1 MTPPYH
7 VYCSCG
13 RLLKIKVRREGV
25 VLQCPEHGV
34 IWHYQVGEAPRREK
48 KIKRQDRAED

>member
-1 MTPPYH
+1 MAPR

-13 RLLKIKVRREGV
+13 RLLKIRVRHDGV

-34 IWHYQVGEAPRREK
+34 IWRYQVGSKPDRGK
-48 KIKRQDRAED
+48 KGESHSAKAAK

>member
-1 MTPPYH
+1 MAPR

-13 RLLKIKVRREGV
+13 RLLKIRVRRDGV

-34 IWHYQVGEAPRREK
+34 IWRYTVGDRPGRSKKDESPRAKLTR
-48 KIKRQDRAED
+48 